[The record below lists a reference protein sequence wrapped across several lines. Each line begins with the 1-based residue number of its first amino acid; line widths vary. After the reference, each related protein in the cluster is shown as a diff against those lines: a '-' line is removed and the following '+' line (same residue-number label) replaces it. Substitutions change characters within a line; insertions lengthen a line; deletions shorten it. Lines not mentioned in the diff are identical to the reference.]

1 MVSIHDSRLYV
12 HSLQNIFIPQK
23 GCIRR
28 LLCQPGTLGSV
39 SLHYQKSTSPSM
51 VVVICKSACCTST
64 SIEELNGKCKSGA
77 WREAL
82 SIREPPDV
90 YIFFF
95 FFSDFASLLPREFH
109 YILLCAWSPE
119 SRCHHAFV
127 WLASSHLVSSQFG
140 LHQIRLKGTPHL
152 HKLKRFF

>member
-95 FFSDFASLLPREFH
+95 SFQTSHRSFHENFTISFCVPGARNLDVTTPLCGSPLLISSRLSSVYIKFASK
-109 YILLCAWSPE
+109 A
-119 SRCHHAFV
+119 
-127 WLASSHLVSSQFG
+127 
-140 LHQIRLKGTPHL
+140 RLIFTS
-152 HKLKRFF
+152 